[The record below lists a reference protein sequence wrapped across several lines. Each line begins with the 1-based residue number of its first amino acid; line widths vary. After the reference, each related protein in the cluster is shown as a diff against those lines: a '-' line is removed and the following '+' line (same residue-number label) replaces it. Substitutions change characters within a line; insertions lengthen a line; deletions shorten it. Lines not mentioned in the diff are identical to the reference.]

1 MINTQHQHGHVIL
14 TINTLLVNGRTFIE
28 YYFVYL
34 EGLELVLLSIV
45 GIFTERYDMSIAHG
59 NIDTQTTRK
68 NHRKF
73 VSAGCHPY
81 VEWH

>member
-1 MINTQHQHGHVIL
+1 MYIFL
-14 TINTLLVNGRTFIE
+14 K
-28 YYFVYL
+28 YYAPCV
-34 EGLELVLLSIV
+34 VLLSIV